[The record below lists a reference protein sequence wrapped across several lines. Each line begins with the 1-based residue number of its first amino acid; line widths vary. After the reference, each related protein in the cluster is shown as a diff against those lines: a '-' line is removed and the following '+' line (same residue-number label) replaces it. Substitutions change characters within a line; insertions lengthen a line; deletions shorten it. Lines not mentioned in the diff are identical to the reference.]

1 MEDKFYNELSKFKK
15 ADDTKSVELEK
26 IELAT
31 VKDLIEQGKI
41 AKRLI
46 TQGKKELQALKTQAR
61 VTADAF
67 DNFTNGPYFEITQ
80 NIRKVRQQ
88 AKELG
93 VDLPNEVEA
102 AYKMVDKARGE
113 FKNGRASNWFK
124 EINKL

>member
-1 MEDKFYNELSKFKK
+1 MENKFYNELSKFKK
-15 ADDTKSVELEK
+15 ADDTKSVEYKK

-113 FKNGRASNWFK
+113 FANGRASNWFK

>member
-1 MEDKFYNELSKFKK
+1 MENKFYNELRKFKK

>member
-1 MEDKFYNELSKFKK
+1 MENKFYNELRKFKK

-46 TQGKKELQALKTQAR
+46 TQGKKELQALQTQAR

>member
-1 MEDKFYNELSKFKK
+1 MQDKFFTELSKFK
-15 ADDTKSVELEK
+15 TIEK
-26 IELAT
+26 VELAT
-31 VKDLIEQGKI
+31 VKDLIEEGKK

-46 TQGKKELQALKTQAR
+46 TQGKKELQALKTQAKI
-61 VTADAF
+61 TADVF

-80 NIRKVRQQ
+80 NIRKIRQQ

-93 VDLPNEVEA
+93 VDLPKEVES

-113 FKNGRASNWFK
+113 FANGRASNWFK